1 MRQLLDPGDHGLYPL
16 GDLPGYAHGIRSA
29 LFRAEPTGEHR
40 PPRAGEWYLSGAIT
54 AAYRAP
60 GDLST
65 SYHIA
70 RIVPVEIVPATVRKV
85 HESWCTAWAPCHL
98 SAP

>member
-1 MRQLLDPGDHGLYPL
+1 MRQLLNPGEHGLYPINDL
-16 GDLPGYAHGIRSA
+16 LPGFAHLLLSA
-29 LFRAEPTGEHR
+29 RGFRAEPTGEHR

-70 RIVPVEIVPATVRKV
+70 RIVRVEIIPATVRK
-85 HESWCTAWAPCHL
+85 CAP
-98 SAP
+98 